1 MGIDISH
8 KYDRKTGR
16 TRCVS
21 KDPYMILLVKLYQF
35 LARRARGSG
44 KKFNRMVLKRLL
56 TTNTQRQPVSLKT
69 LARVLNSPAL
79 PAEEREKKI
88 LVAVTTITDDVR
100 LYDVPKM
107 TVCALRFTRT
117 ARARILK
124 AGGRCLTLDQL
135 ALLAPTGRNTMFL
148 RGPTKC
154 REAYKHFGP
163 APGARHSKTKPHII
177 SKARKSKREMG
188 KRNKK

>member
-8 KYDRKTGR
+8 KHDRKTGR
-16 TRCVS
+16 TKCVS
-21 KDPYMILLVKLYQF
+21 KDPYMLLLVKLYRF
-35 LARRARGSG
+35 LARRAKSG
-44 KKFNRMVLKRLL
+44 KKFNQMVLRRLI

-69 LARVLNSPAL
+69 LARVLNSPTL

-88 LVAVTTITDDVR
+88 LVVVSTVTDDVR
-100 LYDVPKM
+100 LFNVPKM

-154 REAYKHFGP
+154 REAYRHFGP
-163 APGARHSKTKPHII
+163 APGARGSKTKPHII
-177 SKARKSKREMG
+177 STARKGKREAG
-188 KRNKK
+188 KRPKK